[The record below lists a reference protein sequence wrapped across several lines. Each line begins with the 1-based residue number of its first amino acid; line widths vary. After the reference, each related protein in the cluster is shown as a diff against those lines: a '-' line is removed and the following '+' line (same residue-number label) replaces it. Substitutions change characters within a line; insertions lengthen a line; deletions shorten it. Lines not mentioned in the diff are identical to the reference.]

1 MDISLY
7 NFLQESVLFS
17 KHYRWIFEDIWL
29 KIETYTVLNNYST
42 EVFMLK
48 SFNNKLENFQSGTV
62 LILRIELAL
71 TILSVFFALI
81 LLLYTFFSDF
91 QLKIYI
97 LSRTTELCDSGVA
110 SLFLTIVG
118 ASVFETRI
126 KS

>member
-1 MDISLY
+1 
-7 NFLQESVLFS
+7 
-17 KHYRWIFEDIWL
+17 
-29 KIETYTVLNNYST
+29 
-42 EVFMLK
+42 MLK

-97 LSRTTELCDSGVA
+97 LSRTTELCDSGAA